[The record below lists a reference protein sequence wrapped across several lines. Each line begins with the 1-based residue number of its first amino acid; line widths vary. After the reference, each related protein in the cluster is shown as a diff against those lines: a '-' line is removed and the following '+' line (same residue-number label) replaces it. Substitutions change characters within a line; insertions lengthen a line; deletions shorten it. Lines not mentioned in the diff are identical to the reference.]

1 MSQCVADY
9 ADRIKDVEALLANHP
24 NELKFY
30 QSLTPGYQKDWARN
44 LFSVKQ
50 EKTREKRLEK
60 MIEILSQG
68 YKTIELFRKKKKIM
82 IKEVTMLQQLIVMS
96 TLKKSIP
103 SIILRNVL
111 IFI

>member
-44 LFSVKQ
+44 LFFC
-50 EKTREKRLEK
+50 KTR
-60 MIEILSQG
+60 
-68 YKTIELFRKKKKIM
+68 KKHVK
-82 IKEVTMLQQLIVMS
+82 
-96 TLKKSIP
+96 
-103 SIILRNVL
+103 NV
-111 IFI
+111 